1 MPKTGHTFKISSKC
15 DGITYSSGHLLGD
28 RRFAMRKRWIV
39 FSILAG
45 LLAAG
50 LVGGVVL
57 AQSADDGKVYIFKE
71 PGRSDILARVAEI
84 LDVEQGQVEDAFKQ
98 ATRERAEQKSADLLA
113 KLVETGVLTQ
123 DEADANQAWL
133 DARPEILD
141 FPGFRGYGAWSYH
154 GKGFHRFG
162 GVLEG
167 KTAEWLA
174 KLVEKGH
181 ITQEQADA
189 YQAWLD
195 DRPEIDFASLKG
207 KDRYGERGGWHHGKE
222 GYGFGGKR

>member
-1 MPKTGHTFKISSKC
+1 MK
-15 DGITYSSGHLLGD
+15 
-28 RRFAMRKRWIV
+28 KRWIV

-50 LVGGVVL
+50 LVGGAVL
-57 AQSADDGKVYIFKE
+57 AQSAGDGKVYISKE
-71 PGRSDILARVAEI
+71 SSRSATLARVAEI
-84 LDVEQGQVEDAFKQ
+84 LDIEQGQVEDAFKQ
-98 ATRERAEQKSADLLA
+98 ATRESAEQKTADLLA
-113 KLVETGVLTQ
+113 KLVEMGVLTQ
-123 DEADANQAWL
+123 EEADANQAWL

-141 FPGFRGYGAWSYH
+141 FPGFRGYGAWSHH
-154 GKGFHRFG
+154 GKGFHRLG
-162 GVLEG
+162 GELEG

-189 YQAWLD
+189 YQAWLN
-195 DRPEIDFASLKG
+195 DRPEIDFPSLKG
-207 KDRYGERGGWHHGKE
+207 KEGYGERGGWHHGKE

>member
-1 MPKTGHTFKISSKC
+1 
-15 DGITYSSGHLLGD
+15 
-28 RRFAMRKRWIV
+28 MRKRWIV

-45 LLAAG
+45 LLAAS
-50 LVGGVVL
+50 LVGGAVL

-71 PGRSDILARVAEI
+71 SSRSDILARVAEI
-84 LDVEQGQVEDAFKQ
+84 LDVEQGQVEDAFEQ

-113 KLVETGVLTQ
+113 KLVEMGVLTQ
-123 DEADANQAWL
+123 EEADANQAWL

-141 FPGFRGYGAWSYH
+141 FPGFRGYGAWSGGHH
-154 GKGFHRFG
+154 GKGFYRFG
-162 GVLEG
+162 GELEE
-167 KTAEWLA
+167 KTTEWLD
-174 KLVEKGH
+174 KLVEMGH

-195 DRPEIDFASLKG
+195 GAPDIDFPSLKG
-207 KDRYGERGGWHHGKE
+207 KEGYGERGGWHHGKE

>member
-1 MPKTGHTFKISSKC
+1 
-15 DGITYSSGHLLGD
+15 
-28 RRFAMRKRWIV
+28 MRKRWIV

-50 LVGGVVL
+50 LVGGAVL
-57 AQSADDGKVYIFKE
+57 AQSTDDGKVYIFKE
-71 PGRSDILARVAEI
+71 SSRSDILTRVAEI
-84 LDVEQGQVEDAFKQ
+84 LDVEQGQVEDAFEQ

-113 KLVETGVLTQ
+113 KLVELGVLTQ
-123 DEADANQAWL
+123 EEADANQAWL

-141 FPGFRGYGAWSYH
+141 FPGFRGYGAWGGVHH

-162 GVLEG
+162 GELEE

-174 KLVEKGH
+174 KLVEMGH
-181 ITQEQADA
+181 LTQEQADA
-189 YQAWLD
+189 YQAWID
-195 DRPEIDFASLKG
+195 DMPDIDFPSFMG
-207 KDRYGERGGWHHGKE
+207 YRGYGAWGDWHHGKE